1 MRWVGLFQRENIGLD
16 VSASTG
22 EHNAAGLIKQLLA
35 GAHTV
40 QVVSVLYQKG
50 LEYMAQML
58 KGLSDWMKEKKY
70 ECIDDFRGSILNDPM
85 NKTAFERLQFMQ
97 RNFAVLIYFISIV
110 ETKTNSYYIYRVITS
125 EL

>member
-1 MRWVGLFQRENIGLD
+1 MPIKAMRSGSFCDHIPLGWVAIFQRENIGLD

-58 KGLSDWMKEKKY
+58 DGLTKWMQEKGY
-70 ECIDDFRGSILNDPM
+70 EL
-85 NKTAFERLQFMQ
+85 
-97 RNFAVLIYFISIV
+97 Y
-110 ETKTNSYYIYRVITS
+110 
-125 EL
+125 